1 MNTIYKILV
10 VACAYAVAGGLGSLF
25 SIPPEFASSIWPAA
39 GVGLAAALTYGP
51 RIAFIG
57 VYLGSIIINGLIVY
71 IDSDSLV
78 THSLVLPS
86 ILSLGVSLQALV
98 GYFIISKLVTLPIRF
113 VNQKQTLTFLIVAGP
128 LSCMVSTV
136 IATAAFIFTG
146 TIPLSEIP
154 FTAFTWWVGDTVG
167 TLFFAP
173 LIIVALAPKK
183 VINKGRR
190 LQVVLPSLIMFLIVS
205 WFFAGSREYQH
216 QQKNR
221 ALIESS
227 YNLVELIERQSEL
240 TKNKLLALTAIYRGT
255 KYVGREEFAT
265 FAAILFENDN
275 SIQALEWVPIV
286 SHAERVNYEFLAQN
300 EGYSDFEFKEMS
312 ENREL
317 VSADSRPLY
326 YPVYYVEPYEG
337 NEVSLGFDLGSNK
350 ERKAVLE
357 QARDSG
363 RQTASQ
369 PIKLVQKEKKH
380 PGFLIVS
387 PLYEHSGFG
396 IPDNLKDRR
405 DRISGFAL
413 GVFNSEEMVKS
424 ALNLAES
431 KNIELLIED
440 VTDSENP
447 IHILSTV
454 RHLNETSNTLQVDV
468 AGRTWQISISPN
480 DRYNL
485 LSRDWNSW
493 SILIVG
499 IILAI
504 LLQAFILLITGFNES
519 KQEEIEQKT
528 KDLKKARKEAED
540 ASQAKSDFLA
550 NMSHE
555 FRTPLNAI
563 IGLNDLTLKTELTTT
578 QQNYLNKV
586 KSASRTL
593 LHLINDTLDFSKIEA
608 GKMELEHTPFDLN
621 ELLTKIEMLFQ
632 HAAHEKNIQFN
643 VQKPSNVLTQLI
655 GDPFRLEQILLNLC
669 SNALKFTNQGS
680 VNVSVS
686 ATPVNSSSLSLLFSI
701 SDTGIGISPEQ
712 QKKLFSS
719 FKQADTSTTRKYGGT
734 GLGLTISKRLI
745 ELMEG
750 SITLQSE
757 EGKGST
763 FAFAISLPSS
773 EQPVSEPNQKQPPLA
788 EEAGYIE
795 SLLNSDKPL
804 LGLKLLVV
812 EDNLVNQL
820 IAEEVL
826 NGFGAE
832 TVLAE
837 NGKIALEKLKREGPF
852 AAVLMDIQMPVMD
865 GYETT
870 ERIRE
875 NPAYKDLPIIAMTAN
890 AMSSD
895 REQCLKAG
903 MNDHLPKP
911 FEPEEVARAIV
922 KWINAN

>member
-1 MNTIYKILV
+1 
-10 VACAYAVAGGLGSLF
+10 
-25 SIPPEFASSIWPAA
+25 
-39 GVGLAAALTYGP
+39 
-51 RIAFIG
+51 
-57 VYLGSIIINGLIVY
+57 
-71 IDSDSLV
+71 
-78 THSLVLPS
+78 
-86 ILSLGVSLQALV
+86 
-98 GYFIISKLVTLPIRF
+98 
-113 VNQKQTLTFLIVAGP
+113 
-128 LSCMVSTV
+128 
-136 IATAAFIFTG
+136 
-146 TIPLSEIP
+146 
-154 FTAFTWWVGDTVG
+154 
-167 TLFFAP
+167 
-173 LIIVALAPKK
+173 
-183 VINKGRR
+183 
-190 LQVVLPSLIMFLIVS
+190 
-205 WFFAGSREYQH
+205 
-216 QQKNR
+216 
-221 ALIESS
+221 
-227 YNLVELIERQSEL
+227 
-240 TKNKLLALTAIYRGT
+240 
-255 KYVGREEFAT
+255 
-265 FAAILFENDN
+265 
-275 SIQALEWVPIV
+275 
-286 SHAERVNYEFLAQN
+286 
-300 EGYSDFEFKEMS
+300 
-312 ENREL
+312 
-317 VSADSRPLY
+317 
-326 YPVYYVEPYEG
+326 
-337 NEVSLGFDLGSNK
+337 
-350 ERKAVLE
+350 
-357 QARDSG
+357 
-363 RQTASQ
+363 
-369 PIKLVQKEKKH
+369 
-380 PGFLIVS
+380 
-387 PLYEHSGFG
+387 
-396 IPDNLKDRR
+396 
-405 DRISGFAL
+405 
-413 GVFNSEEMVKS
+413 
-424 ALNLAES
+424 
-431 KNIELLIED
+431 
-440 VTDSENP
+440 
-447 IHILSTV
+447 
-454 RHLNETSNTLQVDV
+454 
-468 AGRTWQISISPN
+468 
-480 DRYNL
+480 
-485 LSRDWNSW
+485 
-493 SILIVG
+493 
-499 IILAI
+499 
-504 LLQAFILLITGFNES
+504 
-519 KQEEIEQKT
+519 
-528 KDLKKARKEAED
+528 
-540 ASQAKSDFLA
+540 
-550 NMSHE
+550 
-555 FRTPLNAI
+555 
-563 IGLNDLTLKTELTTT
+563 
-578 QQNYLNKV
+578 
-586 KSASRTL
+586 
-593 LHLINDTLDFSKIEA
+593 
-608 GKMELEHTPFDLN
+608 
-621 ELLTKIEMLFQ
+621 MLFQ